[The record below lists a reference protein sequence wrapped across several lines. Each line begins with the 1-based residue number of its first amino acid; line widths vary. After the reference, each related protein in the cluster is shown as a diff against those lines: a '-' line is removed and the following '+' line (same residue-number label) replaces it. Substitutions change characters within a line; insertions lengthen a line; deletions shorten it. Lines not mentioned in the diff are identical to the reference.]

1 MFDIDMIVIFIIL
14 SLLFL
19 RQFAIYKQPSKINYA
34 PLLIIIGILGTLL
47 HLMLHPQGDPL
58 LLLRESVIPIFVSLL
73 MYLVLN
79 ILNQAQHSS
88 SVLKQEKLR
97 REFEKDVK
105 DVKDDV
111 VELSEIIHTLNS
123 GEADSFDSAR
133 TVLEEDIAALHV
145 IQENQKLF
153 IQKFEEMMHRQHD
166 GMRNFEEFANIKM
179 PELDNIIHRHIEV
192 LRIAEQ
198 DHFNKIKSALEINKE
213 HKDNVDTKLSE
224 INQSITALKDSDEVI
239 ASSIVKQT
247 TSGLNRVFSEYE
259 NHLNHLRSQSET
271 LGTTMSENES
281 LLESLKEQSQT
292 VIGQIVLVAKKMD
305 DVSRQA
311 KQISDLHISAE
322 HVTQERKQLEAEFLN
337 IKNEITVFKEQL
349 IDSKREASKSRDE
362 EIQKLSD
369 MLGEKVDSVVNKLYD
384 QYHEVQNDISS
395 TAQEFASRSKIQKTY
410 LFDSK
415 ES

>member
-1 MFDIDMIVIFIIL
+1 MFDIDMIVVFIIL

-47 HLMLHPQGDPL
+47 HLMLHSQDNPL

-73 MYLVLN
+73 MYLILN

-88 SVLKQEKLR
+88 DVLKQEELR
-97 REFEKDVK
+97 RELEKDVK
-105 DVKDDV
+105 GVKDDV
-111 VELSEIIHTLNS
+111 VELSEIVHTLNS
-123 GEADSFDSAR
+123 GEVESFDNAR

-153 IQKFEEMMHRQHD
+153 IQKFEEMMHHQHD
-166 GMRNFEEFANIKM
+166 SMKNFEEFANIKM

-198 DHFNKIKSALEINKE
+198 DHFNKIMNVLEVYKK
-213 HKDNVDTKLSE
+213 HKDDVNAKLKD
-224 INQSITALKDSDEVI
+224 INQSITTLKDSDEAI
-239 ASSIVKQT
+239 ASSIIKQT

-259 NHLNHLRSQSET
+259 SHINHLRSQSET

-281 LLESLKEQSQT
+281 LLQNLKEQSQT
-292 VIGQIVLVAKKMD
+292 VVGQIVLVAKKMD
-305 DVSRQA
+305 DISKQA

-322 HVTQERKQLEAEFLN
+322 HVGQERKQLEKEFLS
-337 IKNEITVFKEQL
+337 IKNEIIAFKKQL
-349 IDSKREASKSRDE
+349 IDSKKEAAQSRDE
-362 EIQKLSD
+362 EIQKLSEALNEKID
-369 MLGEKVDSVVNKLYD
+369 MAINELYA
-384 QYHEVQNDISS
+384 QYQKVQNDISS
-395 TAQEFASRSKIQKTY
+395 TAHEFASRSKIQKTY
-410 LFDSK
+410 LFDSQ
-415 ES
+415 EL